1 MEAPG
6 TPDMFLDDVPLCMK
20 RGLVSYEQ
28 DVPLEAKQKA
38 SKSEKNP
45 EKKPEEE
52 PEKKPEEEP
61 EKKPEE
67 EARGRACMEA
77 LMLSGELW
85 LSPQHKRQP

>member
-6 TPDMFLDDVPLCMK
+6 TPDMFLDDVPLSMK
-20 RGLVSYEQ
+20 RGLVSYEH

-61 EKKPEE
+61 DKKPEE
-67 EARGRACMEA
+67 EPEDMEA
-77 LMLSGELW
+77 LMQAAWRSGFL
-85 LSPQHKRQP
+85 

>member
-20 RGLVSYEQ
+20 RGLVSYEH

-45 EKKPEEE
+45 EKKPEEGQDTQ
-52 PEKKPEEEP
+52 PEEQQ
-61 EKKPEE
+61 EE
-67 EARGRACMEA
+67 GQDTA
-77 LMLSGELW
+77 
-85 LSPQHKRQP
+85 